1 MFPGKMASL
10 PEQYEEQGFLV
21 VENLLSPDQAD
32 GLRNRTRE
40 IAEGKVPDFPRSD
53 LELEPGAKTPR
64 LESLRKLNRCAENDP
79 VFFAHAADPR
89 ILDIVETLIGPDIK
103 LFGSQCFM
111 KPPGGIEKP
120 YHQDS
125 YYFTIEPKE
134 LVTCWTALDDV
145 TLENGCL
152 WVIPGSH
159 RTGIVHH
166 EDWFIGDRPD
176 KQVPDASID
185 RENETPIVMPAG
197 SCSFHHSVL
206 LHRSAANTS
215 DRPRRGMAVHY
226 MSSKSKWTDPENPK
240 PEYRLLRGREYP
252 GAV

>member
-1 MFPGKMASL
+1 MTSDLSQRYQDLG
-10 PEQYEEQGFLV
+10 YLV
-21 VENLLSPDQAD
+21 VENLLAPEQTD
-32 GLRNRTRE
+32 GLRDRTRA
-40 IAEGKVPDFPRSD
+40 IAEGEVPGYPRSD
-53 LELEPGAKTPR
+53 FELEPGADAPSLLT
-64 LESLRKLNRCAENDP
+64 LRKLNRCAENDP
-79 VFFAHAADPR
+79 VFFAHATNPE
-89 ILDIVETLIGPDIK
+89 ILDLVETLIGPDIK

-145 TLENGCL
+145 TLDNGCM

-159 RTGIVHH
+159 RNGIVPH

-176 KQVPDASID
+176 KQVPDAAID
-185 RENETPIVMPAG
+185 RASETAIVMPAG

-206 LHRSAANTS
+206 LHRSAANRS
-215 DRPRRGMAVHY
+215 ERPRRGMAVHY
-226 MSSKSKWTDPENPK
+226 MSAKSKWTHPDKPK
-240 PEYRLLRGREYP
+240 PDYPLLRGREFA
-252 GAV
+252 GCV